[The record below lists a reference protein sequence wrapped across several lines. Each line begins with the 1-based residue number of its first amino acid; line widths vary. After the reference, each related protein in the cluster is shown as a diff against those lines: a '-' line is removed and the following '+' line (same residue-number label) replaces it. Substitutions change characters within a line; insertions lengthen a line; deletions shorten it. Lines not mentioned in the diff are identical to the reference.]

1 MVCFIARARFVYW
14 DAIDKINETIEL
26 FKLCLVK
33 LIIENEKLFQELR
46 PTSWM
51 NRSLIMLSAK
61 QMTPYERNILNEFS
75 SSVTIF
81 KSSVFKRRQIRGEKR
96 LTYQW

>member
-14 DAIDKINETIEL
+14 DAIGKINETIEL

-61 QMTPYERNILNEFS
+61 QMTLYERNILNEFS
-75 SSVTIF
+75 SSVAIF